1 MRNLSA
7 MAERLAGYRRCGL
20 GGGIMALAVLV
31 LALSLSL
38 PLLHHLHHGG
48 LLEVEECPVSALA
61 AALSL
66 VVLALAGPLFL
77 APVRREAAPH
87 PPKALAPCA
96 IHLATQGSR
105 APPRS

>member
-1 MRNLSA
+1 
-7 MAERLAGYRRCGL
+7 MARRLPGYRRYGP
-20 GGGIMALAVLV
+20 GGGILALAVLV

-48 LLEVEECPVSALA
+48 LLEPDDCPVSALA

-66 VVLALAGPLFL
+66 VVLALAGLLLL
-77 APVRREAAPH
+77 APVRRDAAPR
-87 PPKALAPCA
+87 PPEALEPCA

>member
-7 MAERLAGYRRCGL
+7 MAERLAGYRRHGL
-20 GGGIMALAVLV
+20 GGGIMALAVFV
-31 LALSLSL
+31 LALSLLL
-38 PLLHHLHHGG
+38 PLLHHLDDCG
-48 LLEVEECPVSALA
+48 LEAEECPISAIIS
-61 AALSL
+61 ALSL
-66 VVLALAGPLFL
+66 VVLVLAGPLLL